1 MFEYNEGTRKLL
13 LWSVTFCIL
22 IFALNLI
29 IRPLRGIEVTA
40 MDHIARIVL
49 LIGIVLLS
57 INWVKF
63 IKKNK
68 NEEEEGDLGPQYKE
82 ITVNKL

>member
-1 MFEYNEGTRKLL
+1 MFEYNEGTKKLL
-13 LWSVTFCIL
+13 LWAMTFCTL
-22 IFALNLI
+22 IFALNLVL
-29 IRPLRGIEVTA
+29 RPLRGIEVTA

-68 NEEEEGDLGPQYKE
+68 NKE
-82 ITVNKL
+82 K